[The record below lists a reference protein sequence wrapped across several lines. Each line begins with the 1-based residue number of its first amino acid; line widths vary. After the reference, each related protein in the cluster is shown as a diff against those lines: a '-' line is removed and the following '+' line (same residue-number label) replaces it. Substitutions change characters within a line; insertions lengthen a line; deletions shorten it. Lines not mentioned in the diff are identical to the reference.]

1 MQVGEHPTLSKPA
14 TVDLGAVFAKTG
26 LKLTSMSETMLT
38 ANQARCV
45 RTPPR
50 KLPRRARACVLSL

>member
-1 MQVGEHPTLSKPA
+1 VSRSTAAPARGKKLELRPGVQVGEHPTLSKPA

-38 ANQARCV
+38 ANQAR
-45 RTPPR
+45 
-50 KLPRRARACVLSL
+50 